1 MTKTLR
7 TAALAALLVGGMSG
21 IALAECPAAPKAPT
35 IPADGSK
42 LNGKEMEAVVKDMD
56 AYQKDFQKFNECV
69 VKEYKTTD
77 DAFNNALEA
86 YQSKNKK
93 K

>member
-7 TAALAALLVGGMSG
+7 TAALAAILVGGVSG
-21 IALAECPAAPKAPT
+21 VAMAECGAQPKAPT
-35 IPADGSK
+35 IPADGAK
-42 LNGKEMEAVVKDMD
+42 LTSKEMDAVVKDFD
-56 AYQKDFQKFNECV
+56 AYQKDFSKFNECV
-69 VKEYKTTD
+69 VKEYKATD
-77 DAFNNALEA
+77 EAFNNVLDA

>member
-7 TAALAALLVGGMSG
+7 TAALAAILVGGVSG
-21 IALAECPAAPKAPT
+21 VALADCGAQPKAPA
-35 IPADGSK
+35 IPADAAK
-42 LNGKEMEAVVKDMD
+42 LTSKEMDAVVKDYD
-56 AYQKDFQKFNECV
+56 AYQKEFQKFNECV

-77 DAFNNALEA
+77 EAFNNAIDA